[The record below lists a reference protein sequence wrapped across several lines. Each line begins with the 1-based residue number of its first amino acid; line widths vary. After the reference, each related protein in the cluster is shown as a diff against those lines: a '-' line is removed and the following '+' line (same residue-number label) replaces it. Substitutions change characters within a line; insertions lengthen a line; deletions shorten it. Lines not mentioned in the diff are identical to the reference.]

1 MIGTFWN
8 SRGLNKLGRIRCVSD
23 FIKMNKLEFVGLQ
36 ETKKAEFN
44 VNILRLVDRDTNWN
58 CMPVC
63 RGILVG
69 FKDQSFKILAKQYL
83 KYRTMS
89 IVRSKMDNFT
99 WRLIVVY
106 GSPYE
111 DTK

>member
-44 VNILRLVDRDTNWN
+44 VNTLRLVDRDTNWN

-69 FKDQSFKILAKQYL
+69 FKDQSFKILAKQ
-83 KYRTMS
+83 
-89 IVRSKMDNFT
+89 
-99 WRLIVVY
+99 
-106 GSPYE
+106 
-111 DTK
+111 